1 MRGLKLLI
9 LFGGLTL
16 FSCGGSSPA
25 APTTPTPPPF
35 PYAGTWRGGGV
46 AFTVAQSQIT
56 QFRLT
61 ILMVAA
67 TFSRGML
74 TISACNVDLE
84 LAGSVD
90 IRADHTF
97 VLNVQD
103 EAGATQVHGTFS
115 SSAAATGTY
124 DTFQSVAAQ
133 KCGGVVLA
141 GQEDGSNWTATK
153 Q

>member
-1 MRGLKLLI
+1 MI
-9 LFGGLTL
+9 LFGGLVF
-16 FSCGGSSPA
+16 FSCGGNSPT

-35 PYAGTWRGGGV
+35 PYAGTWRGGNV
-46 AFTVAQSQIT
+46 AFTVAQSQLT
-56 QFRLT
+56 EFRLT
-61 ILMVAA
+61 IVLVSA
-67 TFSRGML
+67 TFSRGVL
-74 TISACNVDLE
+74 TIGACNVDFE

-103 EAGATQVHGTFS
+103 EAGATQVHGSFS
-115 SSAAATGTY
+115 SSTAATGTY
-124 DTFQSVAAQ
+124 DTFQSAAAQ
-133 KCGGVVLA
+133 KCGGLVLA